1 MSNSGL
7 DGEGPNSE
15 LPNAL
20 LDRMTDEFR
29 LASNFIALL
38 ARTLSSISL
47 PTLLYFANCGN

>member
-20 LDRMTDEFR
+20 FDRMTDEFR
-29 LASNFIALL
+29 LLASNFIALL

-47 PTLLYFANCGN
+47 PTLL